1 MSRRMRILTT
11 LLVVVVGSIVLWKTT
26 AAKLE
31 QEAGQVSD
39 DSLSQGIAER
49 WGGGLP
55 AGFTKEE
62 ADDLERT
69 GHLFARLTYTAAVED
84 LLEAWE
90 PAAPEVADEFQNLMD
105 AHRSDQGQALRL
117 PSRQQRGVGRLEKA
131 NIVGSDAQAAQ
142 QLMDPRNHKDSDSS
156 RAASCVSR
164 PANSL
169 R

>member
-11 LLVVVVGSIVLWKTT
+11 LLVVVVGSIVLWKAT

-69 GHLFARLTYTAAVED
+69 GHLFARLTYTAAVEE

-105 AHRSDQGQALRL
+105 AHRSDQGLSAAHRALLDRAEPEPTEEWL
-117 PSRQQRGVGRLEKA
+117 AYRLEQE
-131 NIVGSDAQAAQ
+131 GRPGAQII
-142 QLMDPRNHKDSDSS
+142 LLYDPQ
-156 RAASCVSR
+156 AMVMYVAEAWL
-164 PANSL
+164 PEP
-169 R
+169 